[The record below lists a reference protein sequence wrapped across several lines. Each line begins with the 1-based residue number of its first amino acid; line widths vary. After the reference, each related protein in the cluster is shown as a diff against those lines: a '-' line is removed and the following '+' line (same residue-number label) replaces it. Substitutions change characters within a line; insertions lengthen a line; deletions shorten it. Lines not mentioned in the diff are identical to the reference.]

1 MCMSCFFKRKKT
13 NTFKV
18 PKPKRSSHAN
28 PYYNE
33 MTIGTEHC
41 IHTNT
46 TEDMYILRTDGCPHD
61 ARFKDG
67 ATQKQ
72 ERKKKKKTSPFH
84 FGVHVSQSS
93 LLVWNNDHRLNFRC

>member
-1 MCMSCFFKRKKT
+1 
-13 NTFKV
+13 
-18 PKPKRSSHAN
+18 
-28 PYYNE
+28 

-72 ERKKKKKTSPFH
+72 ERKKKRKKRPLFILAFMSVNLVCLSGTMTTDLISDVKI
-84 FGVHVSQSS
+84 FG
-93 LLVWNNDHRLNFRC
+93 LNEW